1 MTDSTRSGGVD
12 VTDGATV
19 GEDIVGRDK
28 IVSTTNSYAGLTI
41 GDMFRLRLVM
51 SYERLWGLLEP
62 LARYGRTAPF
72 TAEAARALSER
83 LRAWYFQEA
92 GGMYLYFSPRL
103 GAHHAYMELQRG
115 LKQIIDATNVEALT
129 ASLPDDTLA
138 AAQGR
143 AHDLRRAMT
152 AEMRDYMQAN
162 TAEPP
167 PPVADADELPSS

>member
-1 MTDSTRSGGVD
+1 MTDAMRSGGVD
-12 VTDGATV
+12 ITDGATV

-51 SYERLWGLLEP
+51 SYERLWELLEP
-62 LARYGRTAPF
+62 LAKYGRTEPF
-72 TAEAARALSER
+72 SAETARALSER

-92 GGMYLYFSPRL
+92 GGMYLYFSPKL

-115 LKQIIDATNVEALT
+115 LKQIVDATHADALST
-129 ASLPDDTLA
+129 PLPDNTLA

-143 AHDLRRAMT
+143 AHDLRHAMT
-152 AEMRDYMQAN
+152 AEIRDYMQAT
-162 TAEPP
+162 TAEPHP
-167 PPVADADELPSS
+167 PTADEPPS